1 MITKLK
7 VKNFKA
13 LRDIEV
19 KLTPIHVLIGPNDSG
34 KTSIL
39 DALAALCRSV
49 DHDLAE
55 AFLGSWKGTELVWTG
70 QRGLPVTIEVDFA
83 DDAITGYAVDVF
95 FAERGRLAVAERELI
110 RTRDAES
117 ELRREDG
124 MTNAKHQLDHP
135 SASNLFSDELR
146 LVRDLLGGVHYYRWD
161 PAFLALPVAP
171 DSKRRFR
178 MESNGFG
185 LALCLDEILSFD
197 RDRFIQLERRF
208 TEVFPH
214 ITSIKLIPE
223 MGYRAPVDNPDRVTM
238 LQKADGKGLYFKLS
252 TADQLVPASQASDG
266 TLLVL
271 AYLAILYLP
280 KPPRV
285 LLVEE
290 PENGVHPKRLRD
302 VLGVLRE
309 LVHEQSHTQ
318 IVLTTHSPYVLD
330 LFKPEE
336 VTLCTM
342 QSNGE
347 VKTTRL
353 SESPTVRRQIDVFTV
368 GTQPDPETIRDP
380 KGVCAGLLVSGQSQ
394 MAQSEM
400 YTRIAHR
407 IDIDILSSRCP
418 RGFRPFAGY
427 VRQVFG

>member
-1 MITKLK
+1 MITRLR

-19 KLTPIHVLIGPNDSG
+19 NLTPIHVLIGPNDSG

-55 AFLGSWKGTELVWTG
+55 AFLGSWKGMELVWG
-70 QRGLPVTIEVDFA
+70 GRSDLPVSIGVAFDSDVVTKYG
-83 DDAITGYAVDVF
+83 ITVRFGARDRQVFLEKEDIRGSNLPRGRSGPSTSGGQTVVKKAVDHPGLRFLIVD
-95 FAERGRLAVAERELI
+95 EVRIVRE
-110 RTRDAES
+110 
-117 ELRREDG
+117 
-124 MTNAKHQLDHP
+124 M
-135 SASNLFSDELR
+135 
-146 LVRDLLGGVHYYRWD
+146 LGGVHFYRWD
-161 PAFLALPVAP
+161 PRFLALPIAP

-185 LALCLDEILSFD
+185 LALCLDDILSFD
-197 RDRFIQLERRF
+197 RDRFIQLEKRF
-208 TEVFPH
+208 TKIFPH

-223 MGYRAPVDNPDRVTM
+223 MGYRAPLDNPDRVTV
-238 LQKADGKGLYFKLS
+238 LKKADGKGLYFRLR
-252 TADQLVPASQASDG
+252 AAEQLVPASQVSDG

-280 KPPRV
+280 QPPRV

-309 LVHEQSHTQ
+309 LVGEQSHTQ
-318 IVLTTHSPYVLD
+318 VLLTTHSPYVLD

-342 QSNGE
+342 RRNGE

-353 SESPTVRRQIDVFTV
+353 SESPTVRRQIDVFTL
-368 GTQPDPETIRDP
+368 GEIWTSEGDAAIAQTQE
-380 KGVCAGLLVSGQSQ
+380 KAEESSQ
-394 MAQSEM
+394 
-400 YTRIAHR
+400 
-407 IDIDILSSRCP
+407 
-418 RGFRPFAGY
+418 
-427 VRQVFG
+427 